1 MGMEILGRQI
11 ELGVAL
17 ETTRGTAE
25 TTAEHWIKNVTAS
38 VQERAEHAIDDN
50 SHGSL
55 ADSDNRRVTKKWV
68 EGSLEG
74 ILQVDVVG
82 YFFYNIFGSISS
94 TSVVSG
100 VYSHEITLDSTTI
113 EHPSLTFFAK
123 DGGVQNLNISN
134 GMISSLEIN
143 ASMDDYVRFTTNIMA
158 STAEDGSDTP
168 AYQDEQDFVGKD
180 ITIKVA
186 DTEGGLTSASALS
199 IKELGITFDTG
210 AIVDYV
216 LGNYNPED
224 IYDGKLSIEG
234 NLSKNFVD
242 ETFKDLFLGDDA
254 KYMEIAIV
262 GSQEIGAT
270 ANPSIII
277 TLNKVKVTGWERS
290 GGNDE
295 LVSESIDFK
304 AFFNS
309 DDEEV
314 GKITIVN
321 NTAEYDTPI
330 SS

>member
-1 MGMEILGRQI
+1 MEILGRQI

-25 TTAEHWIKNVTAS
+25 TTAERWIKNVTAS

-82 YFFYNIFGSISS
+82 YFLYNIFGSISS
-94 TSVVSG
+94 TNVVTG

-158 STAEDGSDTP
+158 SEAEDGSDTP
-168 AYQDEQDFVGKD
+168 AYSEEQDFVGKD

-186 DTEGGLTSASALS
+186 DTEGGLSGAEAISV
-199 IKELGITFDTG
+199 KELGLTLDTG

-216 LGNYNPED
+216 LGQYNPED
-224 IYDGKLSIEG
+224 IYDAKLSIEG
-234 NLSKNFVD
+234 NIVKNFKD
-242 ETFKDLFLGDDA
+242 ETYKDLFLGDDA
-254 KYMEIAIV
+254 KYMEISIV
-262 GSQEIGAT
+262 GSQDIGT
-270 ANPSIII
+270 TENPSITIL
-277 TLNKVKVTGWERS
+277 LNKVKITGWERS

-295 LVSESIDFK
+295 LVSESLDFK
-304 AFFNS
+304 AFYNET
-309 DDEEV
+309 DEEM